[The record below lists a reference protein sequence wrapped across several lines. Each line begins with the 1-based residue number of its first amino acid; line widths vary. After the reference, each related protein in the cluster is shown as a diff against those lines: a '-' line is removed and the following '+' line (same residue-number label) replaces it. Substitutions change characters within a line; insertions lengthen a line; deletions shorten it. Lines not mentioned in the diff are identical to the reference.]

1 MHGVPTGS
9 APSADSVSKLPG
21 WQQLSGDEQQQLVSL
36 MQNPAALSQLLALQQ
51 AVLGFHSPGP
61 LASASTVAPFTTS
74 LCTSHPGSLEQ
85 QAQRMSQFSQ
95 AQSSCNAAPSAAAQY
110 VTQLRRPLPSP
121 PQFDRSLLQAPLPFW
136 AAAPACNKPANAL
149 AAQPKTHQRSRS
161 GFDMPSAPIADFS
174 NDLFRSHSL
183 GTYFGNSALPAEL
196 LAELSLRASS
206 MLGSYQY
213 IATCLHLNRAGITT
227 TTTSMIP
234 VMSQE
239 WLVIPFGTAQQ
250 LLPVYAGVV
259 LAEPDGAAVMLI
271 DTTGQNWPMKY
282 KYSRCL
288 YLSYVLSVAHCCLAR
303 THCPF
308 ANDKSWLTTSLCVHF
323 L

>member
-1 MHGVPTGS
+1 MHGVPTGA

-36 MQNPAALSQLLALQQ
+36 MQNPAALFQLLALQQ
-51 AVLGFHSPGP
+51 AMLGFHSPGP

-110 VTQLRRPLPSP
+110 VAQLRRPLPLP
-121 PQFDRSLLQAPLPFW
+121 PQFDRSLLQAPLPFC
-136 AAAPACNKPANAL
+136 AAAPACNRPANAL
-149 AAQPKTHQRSRS
+149 AAQNMTHQRSRS
-161 GFDMPSAPIADFS
+161 GFDMPSAPRADFS
-174 NDLFRSHSL
+174 NLFRSHSL
-183 GTYFGNSALPAEL
+183 GTYFGSSALPAEL

-234 VMSQE
+234 VISQE
-239 WLVIPFGTAQQ
+239 GLVIPFGTAQQ
-250 LLPVYAGVV
+250 LLPVYAGDV

-271 DTTGQNWPMKY
+271 DATGQNWPMRY

-303 THCPF
+303 THCPV
-308 ANDKSWLTTSLCVHF
+308 AKDKSWLTISLCVHV

>member
-1 MHGVPTGS
+1 
-9 APSADSVSKLPG
+9 
-21 WQQLSGDEQQQLVSL
+21 
-36 MQNPAALSQLLALQQ
+36 
-51 AVLGFHSPGP
+51 
-61 LASASTVAPFTTS
+61 
-74 LCTSHPGSLEQ
+74 
-85 QAQRMSQFSQ
+85 MSQFSQ

-110 VTQLRRPLPSP
+110 VAQLPRPLPLP
-121 PQFDRSLLQAPLPFW
+121 PQFDRPLLQAPLLFW
-136 AAAPACNKPANAL
+136 AAAPACNKPTNAR
-149 AAQPKTHQRSRS
+149 AAQTKTHQRSRS
-161 GFDMPSAPIADFS
+161 GFDTPSAPIADFS

-183 GTYFGNSALPAEL
+183 GTYFGSSALPAEL

-206 MLGSYQY
+206 MPGSYQY

-227 TTTSMIP
+227 TTTTTMIP

-239 WLVIPFGTAQQ
+239 WLVVPLGTAQQ
-250 LLPVYAGVV
+250 LLPVYAGDV

-271 DTTGQNWPMKY
+271 DATGQNWPMKY

-288 YLSYVLSVAHCCLAR
+288 YLSYVLSVAQCCLAR
-303 THCPF
+303 THCPV